1 MGNNQEILKL
11 KKEFEDFDKKGVI
24 SRVQIQRLLDEDEE
38 LVRVLGTDRAIDVI
52 RRFSVPEFVATEQR

>member
-1 MGNNQEILKL
+1 M
-11 KKEFEDFDKKGVI
+11 
-24 SRVQIQRLLDEDEE
+24 QIQRLLDEDEE